1 MPLPSFKQ
9 WVSRSR
15 ELSGFRDWAEKLGGW
30 LALIHDQ
37 YGPELREALR
47 MEEPIVLRGA
57 DQELRARR
65 LFHLIQQAFTGYP
78 KIEHMIR
85 NQIMARGAADANGHE
100 LFRLIRREFSIYNR
114 QEALYYRELVLKF
127 TVKKPSIDGLI
138 DVLREIQTEIESFHS
153 MLEASVMARA
163 LVDLR
168 INEGDQ
174 FLLYLRNLPEKVAE
188 HVQLISGAGTVQQR
202 AVTEYYIRS
211 RATGTMERAHAVQGS
226 PIRSKGCFN
235 CGDPGHMQ
243 SECPKPKRCK
253 HCGKSGHVASDCWE
267 KHPDKRPSK
276 NTKDTGADPGK
287 KSFPSKGKG
296 KGKRKSK
303 GKGKGKKGGKLREL
317 EGEDEEG
324 EWEFED
330 PEEGLVGDEDQVAMV
345 VTSKNSSTEGASTS
359 NSEPVVHSVT
369 HPLEYLLSTQGLG
382 KDLKTHWLVDSGATC
397 HIVAEEWLK
406 LYKVKYWYPG
416 SAPILRGA
424 GDHILPTAG
433 MVDLEFKVGRTPVV
447 MQRVVVAR
455 IKLNVISC
463 YALSET
469 GWLTRLGGARESVLE
484 NGQGTNFP
492 LRICERAWWLKVDLI
507 SKPSQARRGGKATKG
522 PAPMEVDEVKG
533 PPSNPEEEIRE
544 TQTPEARS
552 TESTVTP
559 HTQYRN
565 DRNESE
571 TQNDAVTEQARPVSK
586 ARKSRTKG
594 REVRSAQPG
603 SLQSFSYVC
612 RMFRFCGDEPVSF
625 PTLSCDCE
633 PDTLEK
639 GNEDDQGDFASFPS
653 EFDTWEVESNSS
665 FVSCESQFL
674 DFDFFSEGP
683 DEDPDGFSEVFGRSE
698 TDFASLL
705 AFWRNQE
712 GFPGGSEVSERV
724 RMFRGLPKTVDLESD
739 DMEEYTPSIPDQVGP
754 EAEAEG
760 PMVEAGSDVDEPP
773 GSCPI
778 MTLKVHIR
786 RIWRIHHPSWRA
798 VCCMSTS
805 VEDIGHMT
813 EGVMRV
819 FRQEG
824 GRPHGD
830 ERTRSQAHVILQLIS
845 CL

>member
-1 MPLPSFKQ
+1 
-9 WVSRSR
+9 
-15 ELSGFRDWAEKLGGW
+15 
-30 LALIHDQ
+30 
-37 YGPELREALR
+37 
-47 MEEPIVLRGA
+47 
-57 DQELRARR
+57 
-65 LFHLIQQAFTGYP
+65 
-78 KIEHMIR
+78 MIR
-85 NQIMARGAADANGHE
+85 NQIMARGAADANGYE
-100 LFRLIRREFSIYNR
+100 LFRLIRREFSIYSR

-127 TVKKPSIDGLI
+127 TVKKPSIAGLI

-188 HVQLISGAGTVQQR
+188 HVQLISGAGTVQQLWR

-226 PIRSKGCFN
+226 PIRSKGCFK

-276 NTKDTGADPGK
+276 NTKDIGADPGK

-296 KGKRKSK
+296 KGKSKSK

-317 EGEDEEG
+317 EDEDEEG

-345 VTSKNSSTEGASTS
+345 VTSKGSSTEGATTS

-369 HPLEYLLSTQGLG
+369 HPLEYLLSTQGMG

-565 DRNESE
+565 DRNDSE
-571 TQNDAVTEQARPVSK
+571 TQSDAVTEQARPVSK
-586 ARKSRTKG
+586 AGKSRAKG
-594 REVRSAQPG
+594 REVMCTQPG

-612 RMFRFCGDEPVSF
+612 RMFHFCGDEPVLF
-625 PTLSCDCE
+625 
-633 PDTLEK
+633 
-639 GNEDDQGDFASFPS
+639 
-653 EFDTWEVESNSS
+653 
-665 FVSCESQFL
+665 
-674 DFDFFSEGP
+674 
-683 DEDPDGFSEVFGRSE
+683 
-698 TDFASLL
+698 
-705 AFWRNQE
+705 
-712 GFPGGSEVSERV
+712 
-724 RMFRGLPKTVDLESD
+724 
-739 DMEEYTPSIPDQVGP
+739 
-754 EAEAEG
+754 
-760 PMVEAGSDVDEPP
+760 
-773 GSCPI
+773 
-778 MTLKVHIR
+778 
-786 RIWRIHHPSWRA
+786 
-798 VCCMSTS
+798 
-805 VEDIGHMT
+805 
-813 EGVMRV
+813 
-819 FRQEG
+819 
-824 GRPHGD
+824 
-830 ERTRSQAHVILQLIS
+830 QL
-845 CL
+845 

>member
-1 MPLPSFKQ
+1 M
-9 WVSRSR
+9 
-15 ELSGFRDWAEKLGGW
+15 
-30 LALIHDQ
+30 
-37 YGPELREALR
+37 
-47 MEEPIVLRGA
+47 
-57 DQELRARR
+57 
-65 LFHLIQQAFTGYP
+65 
-78 KIEHMIR
+78 
-85 NQIMARGAADANGHE
+85 
-100 LFRLIRREFSIYNR
+100 
-114 QEALYYRELVLKF
+114 KF
-127 TVKKPSIDGLI
+127 TVKKLSIDGLI

-153 MLEASVMARA
+153 TLEASVMARA

-188 HVQLISGAGTVQQR
+188 HVQLISGAGTVQQVWR

-253 HCGKSGHVASDCWE
+253 RCGKSGHVASDCWE

-296 KGKRKSK
+296 KGKSKSK

-317 EGEDEEG
+317 EDEDEEG
-324 EWEFED
+324 EWELED

-345 VTSKNSSTEGASTS
+345 VTSKSSSTEGAA
-359 NSEPVVHSVT
+359 
-369 HPLEYLLSTQGLG
+369 LEHLLSTQGLG

-522 PAPMEVDEVKG
+522 PAPMGVGEVKG

-565 DRNESE
+565 DRNDSE

-586 ARKSRTKG
+586 AGKSRAKG
-594 REVRSAQPG
+594 REVMCTQPG
-603 SLQSFSYVC
+603 YLQSFSYVC
-612 RMFRFCGDEPVSF
+612 RVFRFCGDEPVSF
-625 PTLSCDCE
+625 PTLSFDCE

-639 GNEDDQGDFASFPS
+639 GNEDD
-653 EFDTWEVESNSS
+653 
-665 FVSCESQFL
+665 
-674 DFDFFSEGP
+674 
-683 DEDPDGFSEVFGRSE
+683 
-698 TDFASLL
+698 
-705 AFWRNQE
+705 
-712 GFPGGSEVSERV
+712 
-724 RMFRGLPKTVDLESD
+724 
-739 DMEEYTPSIPDQVGP
+739 
-754 EAEAEG
+754 
-760 PMVEAGSDVDEPP
+760 
-773 GSCPI
+773 
-778 MTLKVHIR
+778 
-786 RIWRIHHPSWRA
+786 
-798 VCCMSTS
+798 
-805 VEDIGHMT
+805 
-813 EGVMRV
+813 
-819 FRQEG
+819 
-824 GRPHGD
+824 
-830 ERTRSQAHVILQLIS
+830 
-845 CL
+845 